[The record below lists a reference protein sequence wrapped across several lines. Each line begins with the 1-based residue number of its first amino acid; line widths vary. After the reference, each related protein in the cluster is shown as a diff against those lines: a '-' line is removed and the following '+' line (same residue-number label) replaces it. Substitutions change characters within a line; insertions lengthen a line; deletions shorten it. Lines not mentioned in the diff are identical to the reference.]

1 MDTGKIIKQ
10 VRVPRLADDTID
22 SFEAR
27 IHEAEYKLYTE
38 VLDSLGVERR

>member
-1 MDTGKIIKQ
+1 MIKQ

-27 IHEAEYKLYTE
+27 IHEAEYKLYPD
-38 VLDSLGVERR
+38 VLESLGVKKK